1 MIFTPVFNYRMKKT
15 VYLIILSLS
24 TIISSCKKD
33 KKADVAS
40 TSDLLKDSVYLY
52 EKEDYLWNDAIPG
65 YNTFNPR
72 GYNGSNDLGALSKE
86 IYAISHL
93 KINPATGKPYE
104 YYPADP
110 SSAKYSFVD
119 DGTETAS
126 LNGTNGDFGF
136 EPIYIGLN
144 DLRIKY
150 VYAGS
155 PAGLAG
161 LRRGDEITS
170 IDGNSDLTYDGG
182 GNVNFVINSVYYS
195 NTITLTVMKL
205 DGSTATVTLNK
216 ASYTVNPV
224 LNYKVFNLG
233 SGHKVAYIAF
243 NSFTELANAQP
254 KLDEAFSYFIAQ
266 GANDLVVDLRY
277 NGGGAGET
285 AEYLDNL
292 IVPTSKTSTLMYTSY
307 FNSGLQNNSYP
318 LLAKKYKISQGDFLP
333 QNNQV
338 NFSKKLSLAIN
349 RVFFIVTNA
358 TASSSELTIN
368 NLRPELTVQLIG
380 DTTYGKPV
388 GEIPIPIG
396 SQGRYIIFSP
406 QFYVQNSAGQGN
418 YYSGMAPGSADFQGL
433 LAADDVTKEFGDST
447 ETLLSHA
454 LNYVKTGTY
463 AISTPQ
469 VQSLSA
475 NKAAFSLHQQSA
487 IALTMEK
494 QKYKLMTFSNK
505 LKAKR

>member
-1 MIFTPVFNYRMKKT
+1 MKRT
-15 VYLIILSLS
+15 IYLIILLLS
-24 TIISSCKKD
+24 AVISSCRKD
-33 KKADVAS
+33 KKSDVSS
-40 TSDLLKDSVYLY
+40 TSDLLKDSLYLY
-52 EKEDYLWNDAIPG
+52 EKEDYLWNDAIPA
-65 YNTFNPR
+65 YNTFSPR
-72 GYNGSNDLGALSKE
+72 GYNGSSDLSALSKE
-86 IYAISHL
+86 IYAISQL

-104 YYPADP
+104 YYPGDP
-110 SSAKYSFVD
+110 GTAKYSFVD

-136 EPIYIGLN
+136 EPIYISLN

-161 LRRGDEITS
+161 LQRGDEITS
-170 IDGNSDLTYDGG
+170 INGNSDLTYDGG

-195 NTITLTVMKL
+195 NTITLTVTRL
-205 DGSTATVTLNK
+205 DGSTATVALNK

-224 LNYKVFNLG
+224 LTYKVFNMG

-243 NSFTELANAQP
+243 NSFTELTNAQP
-254 KLDEAFSYFIAQ
+254 KLDAAFNYFIEQ

-285 AEYLDNL
+285 AEYMDNL
-292 IVPTSKTSTLMYTSY
+292 IVPASKNNTLMYTSY
-307 FNSGLQNNSYP
+307 FNSGLQSNNYP
-318 LLAKKYKISQGDFLP
+318 LLTKKYKISQGDFLP
-333 QNNQV
+333 QNNKV
-338 NFSKKLSLAIN
+338 NFSKKLSLAVN
-349 RVFFIVTNA
+349 RVFFIVTRA

-368 NLRPELTVQLIG
+368 NLRPEMTVHLVG

-396 SQGRYIIFSP
+396 SQGQYIIFSP
-406 QFYVQNSAGQGN
+406 QLYVQNSAGQGN

-447 ETLLSHA
+447 EMLLSHA

-463 AISTPQ
+463 ALSKSQI
-469 VQSLSA
+469 QSLSA
-475 NKAAFSLHQQSA
+475 NQKAFSLHQQSSV
-487 IALTMEK
+487 ALSMEK
-494 QKYKLMTFSNK
+494 QKYKLMVFK
-505 LKAKR
+505 PKGER